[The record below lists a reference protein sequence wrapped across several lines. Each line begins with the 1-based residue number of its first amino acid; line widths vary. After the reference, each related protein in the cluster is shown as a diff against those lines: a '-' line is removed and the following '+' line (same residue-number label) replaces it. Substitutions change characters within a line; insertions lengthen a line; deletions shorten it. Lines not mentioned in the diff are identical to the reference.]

1 MVGPHTTHLPT
12 EFQPSSPKWP
22 HWLQT
27 GPRYPPPPSLAYP
40 SSIPG
45 PRCLRR
51 RSSWRNLQT
60 AVHQSC
66 PRRILRRGQTWSS
79 TCRRRQRRRGG
90 WRDNLQNLTFANRVG
105 WEKIVPRLYVAHSRV
120 PSDLS
125 KGALVVPFRTTAAEH
140 PQAKWAHSRI
150 VNLIMAGGIRSDYMC
165 CSLSARQYRAEGAT
179 IIPNRR

>member
-1 MVGPHTTHLPT
+1 MT
-12 EFQPSSPKWP
+12 FQRTIKQGFFWAGYQS
-22 HWLQT
+22 LE
-27 GPRYPPPPSLAYP
+27 RCIPSLGRP
-40 SSIPG
+40 LHS

-105 WEKIVPRLYVAHSRV
+105 WEKIVPRLAHSRV

-140 PQAKWAHSRI
+140 PQAKWAHNRI
-150 VNLIMAGGIRSDYMC
+150 ANLIMAGGIRSDYMC
-165 CSLSARQYRAEGAT
+165 CSLSVS
-179 IIPNRR
+179 RRRSDNYPTGGEHI